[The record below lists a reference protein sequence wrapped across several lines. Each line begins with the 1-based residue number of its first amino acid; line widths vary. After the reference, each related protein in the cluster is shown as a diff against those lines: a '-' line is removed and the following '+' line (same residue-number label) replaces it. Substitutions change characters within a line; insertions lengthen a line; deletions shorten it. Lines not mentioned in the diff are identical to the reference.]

1 MPSVTRPSI
10 RAQLEQ
16 LLAQRIL
23 VLDGAMGTT
32 VFAMG
37 IDEAAMRGSRFAG
50 HHKDLKN
57 FVDVLCLTRPDAVTE
72 IHRQYLAAGA
82 DIIETNTF
90 GSSPLG
96 MEEFALPPE
105 LMREI
110 NLAAAA
116 CARRAADEFT
126 ARDPQ
131 RPRFVA
137 GSIGPTA
144 KTASMSPRVE
154 DPGYRAVTFDQHVES
169 YYQQVAALI
178 EGGVDILF
186 PETTFDTLNLKACLF
201 AIDRYGEEHGIDVP
215 VMASVTITDRAG
227 RTLSGQTIEAFWNS
241 IAHFPLIS
249 VGINCALG
257 PEQMRPYVAELAKIA
272 PVYTSCHPNAGLP
285 NEFGGFDLAP
295 RDMADTLRQFAAAG
309 WLNIV
314 GGCCGTTPP
323 YIEEIAE
330 ALRGVPPRRIP
341 AVERLTRLSG
351 QEALTF
357 RPDSN
362 FVMVGERTNVT
373 GSRRFARLIRDEEFE
388 AAVEVAR
395 EQVVAGASIID
406 VNMDDALLDGEAM
419 MTRFLHLIAAEPD
432 INRVP
437 VMIDSSRWSVLEAGL
452 KCTQGKSIVNSISL
466 KDGEEEFLRRAR
478 LIRRYGAAVV
488 VMAFDESGQ
497 AVEVADKLRICHRA
511 YDLLTQRV
519 GFPPEDIVFDPN
531 VLTVATGIKEHDNY
545 AVNFLEATRR
555 IKQELPGVKVSGGIS
570 NVSFSLRGNDVVR
583 EAMHA
588 AFLVPCDPGG
598 AGHGDCQCRATGDL

>member
-1 MPSVTRPSI
+1 M
-10 RAQLEQ
+10 
-16 LLAQRIL
+16 
-23 VLDGAMGTT
+23 
-32 VFAMG
+32 
-37 IDEAAMRGSRFAG
+37 
-50 HHKDLKN
+50 
-57 FVDVLCLTRPDAVTE
+57 
-72 IHRQYLAAGA
+72 
-82 DIIETNTF
+82 
-90 GSSPLG
+90 
-96 MEEFALPPE
+96 
-105 LMREI
+105 
-110 NLAAAA
+110 
-116 CARRAADEFT
+116 
-126 ARDPQ
+126 
-131 RPRFVA
+131 
-137 GSIGPTA
+137 
-144 KTASMSPRVE
+144 
-154 DPGYRAVTFDQHVES
+154 
-169 YYQQVAALI
+169 
-178 EGGVDILF
+178 
-186 PETTFDTLNLKACLF
+186 
-201 AIDRYGEEHGIDVP
+201 
-215 VMASVTITDRAG
+215 
-227 RTLSGQTIEAFWNS
+227 
-241 IAHFPLIS
+241 
-249 VGINCALG
+249 
-257 PEQMRPYVAELAKIA
+257 
-272 PVYTSCHPNAGLP
+272 
-285 NEFGGFDLAP
+285 
-295 RDMADTLRQFAAAG
+295 
-309 WLNIV
+309 
-314 GGCCGTTPP
+314 
-323 YIEEIAE
+323 
-330 ALRGVPPRRIP
+330 RGVPPRRIP

-351 QEALTF
+351 QEPLTF

-419 MTRFLHLIAAEPD
+419 MTRFLNLIAAEPD

-545 AVNFLEATRR
+545 AVNFIEATRR

-588 AFLVPCDPGG
+588 AFLVPRDPGG
-598 AGHGDCQCRATGDL
+598 AGHGDRQCRAIGDLRRDPAGVAAARGGRAAQSAPGRHGATGGVCRDGERAGAGAAKARGRPGLA